1 MFITKCQWDLVAVC
15 YTAKDEHGTSGKE
28 PACLAWGS
36 LYCVVQ
42 LHFCSTCLH
51 SQIPYERVSLL
62 SNTDLISGL
71 GGSPAGGHG
80 NPLHYFCLENLMDR
94 GAWWAIV
101 HGVAKS
107 QTRLKRFST
116 HTCTHAKK
124 TNIWTNNPRVWV
136 VCNHKGLV
144 LGHVMGT
151 VWVSLFCST
160 CLHSRIPY
168 ERVSLL
174 SSTVGLMDKEENEHG
189 ELWADLKAFV
199 QNILLLF
206 ICHRTMQVT
215 WPTWM

>member
-1 MFITKCQWDLVAVC
+1 M
-15 YTAKDEHGTSGKE
+15 
-28 PACLAWGS
+28 
-36 LYCVVQ
+36 VQ

-124 TNIWTNNPRVWV
+124 TNI
-136 VCNHKGLV
+136 
-144 LGHVMGT
+144 
-151 VWVSLFCST
+151 
-160 CLHSRIPY
+160 
-168 ERVSLL
+168 
-174 SSTVGLMDKEENEHG
+174 
-189 ELWADLKAFV
+189 
-199 QNILLLF
+199 
-206 ICHRTMQVT
+206 
-215 WPTWM
+215 